1 MPKLRRRWGQFPL
14 RRAQG

>member
-14 RRAQG
+14 RRAHG